1 MQTDIRKRIEYALI
15 KRLGV
20 KGCKNVE
27 IDKID
32 SLQERRYTVPVG
44 DTVDYMTFDREGE
57 ISCYVIITDKEE
69 LFYNK
74 HYPLHGHRNYF
85 VMPEELFNEV
95 NEKRDFLEM
104 VGKDT
109 GVITLNDEGELL
121 RGFACSRVELPPWKA
136 TLLLESFARG
146 TARETAKL
154 YELEYKNETT

>member
-32 SLQERRYTVPVG
+32 SLHERRYIVPVG
-44 DTVDYMTFDREGE
+44 ERVDYMTFDRKGE
-57 ISCYVIITDKEE
+57 ISCYVVITDKEE
-69 LFYNK
+69 LCYNK

-136 TLLLESFARG
+136 TLLLECFARA

>member
-1 MQTDIRKRIEYALI
+1 MEIRKRIEYALI

-32 SLQERRYTVPVG
+32 SLQEKRYMVPIG
-44 DTVDYMTFDREGE
+44 DRVDYMTINRHGE

-74 HYPLHGHRNYF
+74 NYPLHGHRNFF

-95 NEKRDFLEM
+95 NEKRDFLEL
-104 VGKDT
+104 VGRDT
-109 GVITLNDEGELL
+109 GVMILNDKDELL
-121 RGFACSRVELPPWKA
+121 RGFACARVEVAPWKA
-136 TLLLESFARG
+136 TLLLECFARA

>member
-1 MQTDIRKRIEYALI
+1 METDIRKRIEYALI

-32 SLQERRYTVPVG
+32 SLQERRYMVPVG
-44 DTVDYMTFDREGE
+44 DIVDYMTFDRKGE
-57 ISCYVIITDKEE
+57 ISCYVIITNKDE

-74 HYPLHGHRNYF
+74 NYPLYGHRNCF

-95 NEKRDFLEM
+95 NEKRDFLEL
-104 VGKDT
+104 VGRDT
-109 GVITLNDEGELL
+109 GVMILNDKDELL
-121 RGFACSRVELPPWKA
+121 RGFACSRVELAPWKA
-136 TLLLESFARG
+136 TLLLECFARA

-154 YELEYKNETT
+154 YELEYNNETT

>member
-15 KRLGV
+15 KRLDV

-32 SLQERRYTVPVG
+32 SLHERRYMVPVG
-44 DTVDYMTFDREGE
+44 DIVDYMTFNRKDE

-121 RGFACSRVELPPWKA
+121 RGFACSRVELPLWKA
-136 TLLLESFARG
+136 TLLLESLARA

>member
-32 SLQERRYTVPVG
+32 SLHERRYMVPVG
-44 DTVDYMTFDREGE
+44 DIVDYMTFNRKGE

-121 RGFACSRVELPPWKA
+121 RGFACSQVELPPWKA
-136 TLLLESFARG
+136 TLLLESFARA

>member
-32 SLQERRYTVPVG
+32 SLHERRYMVPVG
-44 DTVDYMTFDREGE
+44 DRVDYMTFDRKGE

-74 HYPLHGHRNYF
+74 HYPLHGHRNFF

-95 NEKRDFLEM
+95 NSKRDFLEM

-109 GVITLNDEGELL
+109 GVMTLNDKDELL
-121 RGFACSRVELPPWKA
+121 RGFACSRVGLAPWKA
-136 TLLLESFARG
+136 TLLLESFARA
-146 TARETAKL
+146 TTRETAKL

>member
-44 DTVDYMTFDREGE
+44 DTVDYMTFDRKGE

>member
-1 MQTDIRKRIEYALI
+1 METDIRKRIEYALI

-32 SLQERRYTVPVG
+32 SLQERRYMIPVG
-44 DTVDYMTFDREGE
+44 DIVDYMTFDRNGE
-57 ISCYVIITDKEE
+57 ISCYVIITDKDE
-69 LFYNK
+69 LMYNK
-74 HYPLHGHRNYF
+74 NYPLHGHRNFF

-95 NEKRDFLEM
+95 NEKRDFLEL
-104 VGKDT
+104 VGRDT

-121 RGFACSRVELPPWKA
+121 RGFACGRVELPPWKA
-136 TLLLESFARG
+136 TLLLECFARA

-154 YELEYKNETT
+154 YELEYNNETT